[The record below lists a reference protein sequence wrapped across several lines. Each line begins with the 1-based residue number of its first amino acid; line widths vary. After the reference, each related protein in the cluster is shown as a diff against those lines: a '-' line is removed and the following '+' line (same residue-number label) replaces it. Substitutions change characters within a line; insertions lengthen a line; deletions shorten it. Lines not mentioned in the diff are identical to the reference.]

1 MKKTFVTCM
10 VLVAL
15 FAVAGSA
22 SAVTC
27 TVDQRPAA
35 TLLVP
40 FFQVTFNP
48 DGSPQT
54 ATSPSLQP
62 ALDTIVTI
70 GNASSAPTIAH
81 VAVYNDRSVMVLDF
95 NVALTGFDVQAMRM
109 STVLSGT
116 LPSTP
121 ITKSHVSNLDTPLS
135 QAQQGQGGSGG
146 DFDVCQRNSLAAVYP
161 VGFLRVRPNTPTS
174 PEDNTLAT
182 ALYPVPAFQQGGGFQ
197 LDTLDSLDAS
207 VPDGLEC
214 TTPPI
219 DRVISGTIHGYM
231 TIDMVNY
238 CNLSNPRDAL
248 YYQNDAI
255 GMENNLFGEVIFTS
269 STGIPTYGA
278 STVNIEAD
286 RSFSNLANGG
296 QFDQTAIARTRTFY
310 GRYWSPTTETFCTNC
325 GSGVSPT
332 DLAVIAPWDRGFGD
346 EREPLGLKY
355 AARYFEGGGVTSNWI
370 VWRASASVGAGGA
383 IGQNAT
389 FLKDLTTN
397 QTGTTAGAC
406 TSVEPTPSI
415 VLFDEDENTTTVTTV
430 PLPSPLP
437 PPAAAINIPK
447 ETQKI
452 SPSQFPRPSGA
463 VAGWASIEFRNLT
476 TAPNGTVLDQ
486 AWMSYDFIGSAA
498 LLAASAPA
506 TQLDPST
513 CNPLGI
519 PLAAFPTGVNGPVAP
534 VIPGT
539 YLGNGPSGP
548 AGVGPSQNSP
558 L

>member
-1 MKKTFVTCM
+1 MKKTLVTCA

-40 FFQVTFNP
+40 YFQVTFNA

-54 ATSPSLQP
+54 TTSPALAA

-81 VAVYNDRSVMVLDF
+81 VSVFNDRSVLVLDF
-95 NVALTGFDVQAMRM
+95 NIALTGFDIQAMRM
-109 STVLSGT
+109 SEILRGN

-121 ITKSHVSNLDTPLS
+121 INTSHVSVAN
-135 QAQQGQGGSGG
+135 
-146 DFDVCQRNSLAAVYP
+146 DVCQRNTAAAVYP
-161 VGFLRVRPNTPTS
+161 TGYLRVRPLSPTA

-182 ALYPVPAFQQGGGFQ
+182 ALYPVPAFTQGGNFQ
-197 LDTLDSLDAS
+197 IATLDSLDTTADS
-207 VPDGLEC
+207 LGCTGGTDG
-214 TTPPI
+214 
-219 DRVISGTIHGYM
+219 VISGLIHGYL

-238 CNLSNPRDAL
+238 CNLSNPSDPL
-248 YYQNDAI
+248 YYANDAI
-255 GMENNLFGEVIFTS
+255 GMENNLWGEIIFTS
-269 STGIPTYGA
+269 STGIPTYGS

-296 QFDQTAIARTRTFY
+296 QFDQTLTARTRTFY
-310 GRYWSPTTETFCTNC
+310 GRYWSPATESFCTNC
-325 GSGVSPT
+325 TGAIPNN
-332 DLAVIAPWDRGFGD
+332 LALIAPWDEGFGD

-355 AARYFEGGGVTSNWI
+355 AARYFEGAGVTSSWT
-370 VWRASASVGAGGA
+370 VWRASATVAAGAYG
-383 IGQNAT
+383 AT
-389 FLKDLTTN
+389 FLKDLTTS
-397 QTGTTAGAC
+397 QSGTAGAC
-406 TSVEPTPSI
+406 SSVEPVPSI
-415 VLFDEDENTTTVTTV
+415 VFFDEDENTTTVTTI

-437 PPAAAINIPK
+437 PPSAAINIPR

-452 SPSQFPRPSGA
+452 SPATFPRPTGA
-463 VAGWASIEFRNLT
+463 IAGWASLEFRNLT

-486 AWMSYDFIGSAA
+486 AWVSYEFNGPLAFLSAA
-498 LLAASAPA
+498 APA
-506 TQLDPST
+506 TQLDPSN
-513 CNPLGI
+513 CNPLGVPI
-519 PLAAFPTGVNGPVAP
+519 AAFSTGVNGPVAP

-539 YLGNGPSGP
+539 VTGGGPSGP
-548 AGVGPSQNSP
+548 AGVGPNQNSP

>member
-1 MKKTFVTCM
+1 MKKTLVTCA

-40 FFQVTFNP
+40 WFQVTFNP

-54 ATSPSLQP
+54 TTSAALAP
-62 ALDTIVTI
+62 AFDTIVTI
-70 GNASSAPTIAH
+70 GNASAAPTIAH
-81 VAVYNDRSVMVLDF
+81 VSVFNERSVLVLDF
-95 NVALTGFDVQAMRM
+95 NIALTGFDIQAMRM
-109 STVLSGT
+109 SEILRGN

-121 ITKSHVSNLDTPLS
+121 INTSHVSVAN
-135 QAQQGQGGSGG
+135 
-146 DFDVCQRNSLAAVYP
+146 DVCQRNTAAAVYP
-161 VGFLRVRPNTPTS
+161 TGFLRVRPLSPTA

-182 ALYPVPAFQQGGGFQ
+182 ALYPVPAFTQGGSFQ
-197 LDTLDSLDAS
+197 IATLDSLDATS
-207 VPDGLEC
+207 DSLEC
-214 TTPPI
+214 GPSPQT
-219 DRVISGTIHGYM
+219 DGVISGLIHGYI

-238 CNLSNPRDAL
+238 CNLSNPRDPL

-255 GMENNLFGEVIFTS
+255 GMENNLWGEVIFTS

-296 QFDQTAIARTRTFY
+296 QFDQTLTARTRTFY
-310 GRYWSPTTETFCTNC
+310 GRYWSPATEVFCTNC

-355 AARYFEGGGVTSNWI
+355 AARYFELPGSISSNWI
-370 VWRASASVGAGGA
+370 VWRASATVAAGAYS
-383 IGQNAT
+383 AT
-389 FLKDLTTN
+389 FLKDLTTS
-397 QTGTTAGAC
+397 QTGTAAAC
-406 TSVEPTPSI
+406 SSVEPIPSI
-415 VLFDEDENTTTVTTV
+415 VFFDEDENTTTVTTI

-437 PPAAAINIPK
+437 PPSAAINIPR
-447 ETQKI
+447 ETQRI
-452 SPSQFPRPSGA
+452 SPSTFPRPTGA
-463 VAGWASIEFRNLT
+463 IAGWASLEFRNLT

-486 AWMSYDFIGSAA
+486 AWVSYDFQGASAF
-498 LLAASAPA
+498 LSASAPA

-513 CNPLGI
+513 CNPLGVPI
-519 PLAAFPTGVNGPVAP
+519 AAFSTGVNGPVAP
-534 VIPGT
+534 VIPG
-539 YLGNGPSGP
+539 GINGTSGSGP
-548 AGVGPSQNSP
+548 AGTGPNQNSP

>member
-1 MKKTFVTCM
+1 MKKTLVTCA

-40 FFQVTFNP
+40 WFQVTFNP

-54 ATSPSLQP
+54 TTSPALAP
-62 ALDTIVTI
+62 AFDTIVTI
-70 GNASSAPTIAH
+70 GNASAAPTIAH
-81 VAVYNDRSVMVLDF
+81 VSVFNERSVLVLDF
-95 NVALTGFDVQAMRM
+95 NIALTGFDIQAMRM
-109 STVLSGT
+109 SEILRGN

-121 ITKSHVSNLDTPLS
+121 ITKSHVSNKDTPLS

-161 VGFLRVRPNTPTS
+161 VGFLRVRPLSPTA

-182 ALYPVPAFQQGGGFQ
+182 ALYPVPAFTQGGTFQ
-197 LDTLDSLDAS
+197 IATLDSLDATADS
-207 VPDGLEC
+207 LGCTASTDG
-214 TTPPI
+214 
-219 DRVISGTIHGYM
+219 VISGLIHGYM

-238 CNLSNPRDAL
+238 CNLSNPSDPL
-248 YYQNDAI
+248 YYANDAI
-255 GMENNLFGEVIFTS
+255 GMENNLWGEVIFTS

-296 QFDQTAIARTRTFY
+296 QFDQTLTARTRTFY
-310 GRYWSPTTETFCTNC
+310 GRYWSPATESFCTNC
-325 GSGVSPT
+325 TGSIPNN
-332 DLAVIAPWDRGFGD
+332 LALIAPWDEGFGD

-355 AARYFEGGGVTSNWI
+355 AARYFEGAGITSNWI
-370 VWRASASVGAGGA
+370 VWRASATVAAGAYS
-383 IGQNAT
+383 AT
-389 FLKDLTTN
+389 FLKDLTTS
-397 QTGTTAGAC
+397 QTGTAGAC
-406 TSVEPTPSI
+406 SSVEPIPSL
-415 VLFDEDENTTTVTTV
+415 VFFDEDENTTTVTSV

-437 PPAAAINIPK
+437 PPAASINIPR
-447 ETQKI
+447 ETQRI
-452 SPSQFPRPSGA
+452 SPSTFPRPSGA
-463 VAGWASIEFRNLT
+463 IAGWASLEFRNLT

-486 AWMSYDFIGSAA
+486 AWVSYDFQGAAAFLSAA
-498 LLAASAPA
+498 APA

-513 CNPLGI
+513 CNPLGVPI
-519 PLAAFPTGVNGPVAP
+519 AAFSTGVNGPVAP

-539 YLGNGPSGP
+539 ITGGGPSGP
-548 AGVGPSQNSP
+548 AGVGPAQNSP

>member
-40 FFQVTFNP
+40 WFQVTFNP

-95 NVALTGFDVQAMRM
+95 NVALTGFDVQSMRM

-121 ITKSHVSNLDTPLS
+121 ITTSHVSAVN
-135 QAQQGQGGSGG
+135 
-146 DFDVCQRNSLAAVYP
+146 DVCQRNSAAAVYP
-161 VGFLRVRPNTPTS
+161 VGFLRVRPNAPTS

-197 LDTLDSLDAS
+197 LDTLDSLDAQI
-207 VPDGLEC
+207 PDALGC
-214 TTPPI
+214 SAPI
-219 DRVISGTIHGYM
+219 DRVISGLIHGYM
-231 TIDMVNY
+231 TVDMVNY
-238 CNLSNPRDAL
+238 CNLSNAQDPA
-248 YYQNDAI
+248 YYLNDAI

-310 GRYWSPTTETFCTNC
+310 GRYWSPVTETFCTNC
-325 GSGVSPT
+325 GTGVSPT

-383 IGQNAT
+383 IGQAAT

-415 VLFDEDENTTTVTTV
+415 VFFDEDENTTTVTSV

-447 ETQKI
+447 ETQRI
-452 SPSQFPRPSGA
+452 SPSTFPRPAGA
-463 VAGWASIEFRNLT
+463 VAGWASLEFRNLT

-486 AWMSYDFIGSAA
+486 AWVSYDFVGAAA
-498 LLAASAPA
+498 LLGASAPA

-513 CNPLGI
+513 CNPLGV

>member
-1 MKKTFVTCM
+1 MKKTLVTCA

-40 FFQVTFNP
+40 WFQVTFNP

-54 ATSPSLQP
+54 TTSPALAP
-62 ALDTIVTI
+62 AFDTIVTI
-70 GNASSAPTIAH
+70 GNASAAPTIAH
-81 VAVYNDRSVMVLDF
+81 VSVFNERSVLVLDF
-95 NVALTGFDVQAMRM
+95 NIALTGFDIQAMRM
-109 STVLSGT
+109 SEILRGN

-121 ITKSHVSNLDTPLS
+121 INTSHASVAN
-135 QAQQGQGGSGG
+135 
-146 DFDVCQRNSLAAVYP
+146 DVCQRNTAAAVYP
-161 VGFLRVRPNTPTS
+161 TGFLRVRPLSPTA

-182 ALYPVPAFQQGGGFQ
+182 ALYPVPAFTQGGTFQ
-197 LDTLDSLDAS
+197 IATLDSLD
-207 VPDGLEC
+207 
-214 TTPPI
+214 TTP
-219 DRVISGTIHGYM
+219 DSLGCTASTDGVISGLIHGYI

-238 CNLSNPRDAL
+238 CNLSNPSDPL
-248 YYQNDAI
+248 YYANDAI
-255 GMENNLFGEVIFTS
+255 GMENNLWGEVIFTS

-296 QFDQTAIARTRTFY
+296 QFDQTLTARTRTFY
-310 GRYWSPTTETFCTNC
+310 GRYWSPATEVFCTNC

-355 AARYFEGGGVTSNWI
+355 AARYFEGAGITSNWI
-370 VWRASASVGAGGA
+370 VWRASATVAAGAYS
-383 IGQNAT
+383 AT
-389 FLKDLTTN
+389 FLKDLTTS
-397 QTGTTAGAC
+397 QTGTAGAC
-406 TSVEPTPSI
+406 SSVEPIPSL
-415 VLFDEDENTTTVTTV
+415 VFFDEDENTTTVTTV

-437 PPAAAINIPK
+437 PPAAAINIPR
-447 ETQKI
+447 ETQRI
-452 SPSQFPRPSGA
+452 SPSTFPRPSGA
-463 VAGWASIEFRNLT
+463 IAGWASLEFRNLT
-476 TAPNGTVLDQ
+476 TSPNGTVLDQ
-486 AWMSYDFIGSAA
+486 AWVSYDFQGSAA
-498 LLAASAPA
+498 FLSAAAPA

-513 CNPLGI
+513 CNPLGVPI
-519 PLAAFPTGVNGPVAP
+519 AAFSTGVNGPVAP

-539 YLGNGPSGP
+539 FTGGGPSGP
-548 AGVGPSQNSP
+548 AGVGPAQNSP